1 MNNDNQPVFTAY
13 GSINIIFRYGDLPI
27 SRKQVSD
34 RAAPPAITQ
43 STAPSLAVP
52 MAALEDYSLS
62 PRQEEVLRLLV
73 QGCSNKQIARTL
85 GLAQGTV
92 KIHAAVLFHKLG
104 VTSRT
109 AAAVAGARLLTRQDQ
124 SYTGRSGGLPAA
136 KGTHPFGPSSLA
148 AAA

>member
-1 MNNDNQPVFTAY
+1 MNNDNQPLFTAY
-13 GSINIIFRYGDLPI
+13 GNINISFRYNDLFT
-27 SRKQVSD
+27 SRKQASD
-34 RAAPPAITQ
+34 RAEPPAITR

-52 MAALEDYSLS
+52 VAALEDYSLS

-92 KIHAAVLFHKLG
+92 KIHAAVLFHKLR

-109 AAAVAGARLLTRQDQ
+109 AAAVAGARLLTRKDQ
-124 SYTGRSGGLPAA
+124 SHTSRSGGFPAA
-136 KGTHPFGPSSLA
+136 KGTHPFGPSSLDVA
-148 AAA
+148 A